1 MSFTHT
7 ITNQTIQKIL
17 AQAFP
22 QEKISNTELLVG
34 GLINSNIKVEFESGR
49 EPVVLRVYRDGSEV
63 CRKEVA
69 LIELIQSQVPVS
81 RIVYAAANTEV
92 CTELPAFAIFA
103 FVPGITFQQLKRSGS
118 LEAIQQAACSVGAT
132 LAAIGRFQFPK
143 SGRLQPNGSL
153 EVGESFIEG
162 VDPIPRLLDTFLQSP
177 ICQSRAGTRL
187 VKHLHEFAWSWS
199 SRIPDLDSEPSL
211 VHCDFG
217 NRNILVREQ
226 NGRWVV
232 AAVLDW
238 EFAMSGSPLLDVG
251 HFLRYEKFDDPLREP
266 HFSQAFL
273 EHGGNLPQN
282 WREIVRVI
290 DLTALVECLTHDEL
304 PSDVESELLALIRAT
319 LDTENR

>member
-7 ITNQTIQKIL
+7 ITNHTIQKIL
-17 AQAFP
+17 AEAFP
-22 QEKISNTELLVG
+22 HEKVSSTELLVG

-49 EPVVLRVYRDGSEV
+49 EPVVLRVYRDGPEV

-81 RIVYAAANTEV
+81 RIVYASANTDV
-92 CTELPAFAIFA
+92 CAELPAFAIFA

-132 LAAIGRFQFPK
+132 LAAIGKFQFPK
-143 SGRLQPNGSL
+143 SGRLQLNDGV
-153 EVGESFIEG
+153 EVGKPFIEG
-162 VDPIPRLLDTFLQSP
+162 PDPIPRLLDTFLESP
-177 ICQSRAGTRL
+177 KCKSRAGAKL
-187 VKHLHEFAWSWS
+187 VNQLHEFCWSRS
-199 SRIPDLDSEPSL
+199 SLMPDLDSRPSL

-232 AAVLDW
+232 ASVLDW

-251 HFLRYEKFDDPLREP
+251 HFLRYEKFDEPLREP

-273 EHGGNLPQN
+273 ENGGNLPQS
-282 WREIVRVI
+282 WREIVRLI

-319 LDTENR
+319 LVN